1 MVTKH
6 YEWAAFFAMIAGYLA
21 AVIAYALLG
30 RWLVYGT
37 PNAAGDV
44 GFFAAASLPVV
55 IIAHILF
62 VQLPSRYIKK
72 VFFKLTLIPF
82 ALTSSIYG
90 LALFSIAFGSFI
102 LRDIRLEHFTNSF
115 TFLLLA
121 VSAVNG
127 FVFGLT
133 LHTLWKPTQVNA

>member
-1 MVTKH
+1 MITKH
-6 YEWAAFFAMIAGYLA
+6 YEWAAFSAMVAGYLA
-21 AVIAYALLG
+21 AVIACALFG
-30 RWLVYGT
+30 RWLAYGT

-44 GFFAAASLPVV
+44 EFFAAASLPVV

-62 VQLPSRYIKK
+62 IQLPSKYIKK
-72 VFFKLTLIPF
+72 AFFKLPIIPF
-82 ALTSSIYG
+82 ALASAIYG
-90 LALFSIAFGSFI
+90 IVLFSIAFGSFI
-102 LRDIRLEHFTNSF
+102 LRDIRLEHFINSF

-133 LHTLWKPTQVNA
+133 LHSLWKPTQANA